1 MSGLCPNGMGTVMN
15 YTKDQVIALAPDASS
30 AAAAKKLASPSK
42 WPLLGHSDGAVWGHC
57 QGSGGNPYEVKIDL
71 NGPAFKCSCPSRK
84 FPCKHALALFLLYA
98 DGSGAVAEH
107 PSPDWVSDWLDKR
120 KDREKAR
127 VTKAEKKAAAPAE
140 SEAVAKK
147 QDKRIETMISGL
159 NDCEL
164 WLRDLVTGGLASL
177 PGQGDAFWKNAAAR
191 LVDAQVPGAAG
202 MVLQMAG
209 IAASGSGTWLR
220 DLTILMGKLHLL
232 IKAFQRFR
240 ELPEDRQADVRTV
253 AGWPIDRDTVMAHGK
268 TVAGT
273 WAVVGESIRDSAKM
287 KEQRVWLREIR
298 TQAAALVLSF
308 SYGGQ
313 PSDVSLVP
321 GTCLDA
327 DLIFYPG
334 SLPLRALVA
343 NRSSEPSPM
352 EEMRG
357 EETIVQALEKYAE
370 AVSLNPWT
378 TLYPLVIEN
387 LVPRVVDS
395 RLFFFDKENRRIP
408 AHASFREVWE
418 CIALSGGHSLTVA
431 GEWTDRSLLP
441 LAFWNEEGCHRFS
454 AELTV

>member
-1 MSGLCPNGMGTVMN
+1 MN

-30 AAAAKKLASPSK
+30 MTAAKKLASRSK
-42 WPLLGHSDGAVWGHC
+42 WPLLGHSDEAVWGHC
-57 QGSGGNPYEVKIDL
+57 QGSGGKPYEVRIDL

-84 FPCKHALALFLLYA
+84 FPCKHALALFLLHA
-98 DGSGAVAEH
+98 DGSGAVAEQ
-107 PSPDWVSDWLDKR
+107 PVPDWVSDWLDKR
-120 KDREKAR
+120 KSREKAR
-127 VTKAEKKAAAPAE
+127 VSRAEEKAAKPAE
-140 SEAVAKK
+140 PETIAKK
-147 QDKRIETMISGL
+147 QDKRIETMTSGL

-164 WLRDLVTGGLASL
+164 WLRDLVANGLASL
-177 PGQGDAFWKNAAAR
+177 PGQGYAVWENAAAR

-202 MVLQMAG
+202 MVLQMAQ
-209 IAASGSGTWLR
+209 ITARGSGPWLR
-220 DLTILMGKLHLL
+220 DLTILMGKLYLL

-253 AGWPIDRDTVMAHGK
+253 AGWPIDRDTVMANGK

-287 KEQRVWLREIR
+287 KEQRVWLREVS
-298 TQAAALVLSF
+298 TQTAALVLSF

-313 PSDVSLVP
+313 PPDVSLVP

-327 DLIFYPG
+327 ELIFYPG
-334 SLPLRALVA
+334 SHPLRALVA
-343 NRSSEPSPM
+343 KRISAPRPM

-357 EETIVQALEKYAE
+357 EKTIAQALEKYAE

-378 TLYPLVIEN
+378 MLYPLVIEN
-387 LVPRVVDS
+387 LVPRVVEN

-408 AHASFREVWE
+408 AHASFRELWE
-418 CIALSGGHSLTVA
+418 CLALSGGHGLTVA

-441 LAFWNEEGCHRFS
+441 LAFWNGEGWHRFS

>member
-1 MSGLCPNGMGTVMN
+1 MN
-15 YTKDQVIALAPDASS
+15 FTKDQIIALAPDASS
-30 AAAAKKLASPSK
+30 AAAAKKLALPSK
-42 WPLLGHSDGAVWGHC
+42 WPLLGHSDEAVWGHC
-57 QGSGGNPYEVKIDL
+57 QGSGRNPYEVRIDL

-98 DGSGAVAEH
+98 DGSGTVAEH
-107 PSPDWVSDWLDKR
+107 PAPDWVSDWLDKR

-140 SEAVAKK
+140 PEAVAKK

-159 NDCEL
+159 TDCEL
-164 WLRDLVTGGLASL
+164 WLRDLVAGGLASL
-177 PGQGDAFWKNAAAR
+177 PGQGDAVWKNAAAR

-202 MVLQMAG
+202 MVQQMAR
-209 IAASGSGTWLR
+209 ITASGSATCLP
-220 DLTILMGKLHLL
+220 DLTVLMGKLYLL
-232 IKAFQRFR
+232 IRAFQRFR
-240 ELPEDRQADVRTV
+240 ELPEDRQADVRTA
-253 AGWPIDRDTVMAHGK
+253 AGWPIDREAVMAHGK

-287 KEQRVWLREIR
+287 KEQRVWLREVS
-298 TQAAALVLSF
+298 TQTAALVLSF

-313 PSDVSLVP
+313 PPDVSLVP

-343 NRSSEPSPM
+343 NRTSDSRPM
-352 EEMRG
+352 EGITG
-357 EETIVQALEKYAE
+357 EKTIAQALEKYAE
-370 AVSLNPWT
+370 AVSLNPWM

-387 LVPRVVDS
+387 LVPHMVDS
-395 RLFFFDKENRRIP
+395 RLFFSDREGRKIQ
-408 AHASFREVWE
+408 AHASFHEVWE
-418 CIALSGGHSLTVA
+418 CLALSGGHGLTVA

-441 LAFWNEEGCHRFS
+441 LVCWNEEGCHRFS
-454 AELTV
+454 GEVTV